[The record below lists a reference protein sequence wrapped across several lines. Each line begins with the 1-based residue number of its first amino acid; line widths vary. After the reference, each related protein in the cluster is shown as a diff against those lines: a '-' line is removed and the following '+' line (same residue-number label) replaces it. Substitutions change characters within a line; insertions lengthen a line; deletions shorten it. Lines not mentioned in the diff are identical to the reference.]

1 MKCRLDGPSPSDVA
15 QHKCGVAGVQVI
27 PTPFCWKVQKE
38 YAAMFASVKQKGC
51 KTSEL
56 PRRVL
61 PRPQDD
67 KPTMANLKRK
77 RAEQMTELCDQQPTT
92 SSSDPD
98 TYAELRDL
106 QETVVKHARKRATA
120 EQESFAKRLTKY
132 AAKQQ
137 QKVLQDGLVA
147 NPDAARQL
155 RDHMTAAEQSKL
167 RSLETRSLALA
178 LEQPPL
184 SFGTLIIAT
193 TSKHQDEF
201 NALGAD
207 FRVWPRHGP
216 DCSKLCGEVLRSSLK
231 AVWLCSSEEKEMG
244 MISHP
249 GNATTFTASAVL
261 VGGYVAGPGWCELCL
276 KTGKL
281 VPGIVSLS
289 CALSVPRQVHF
300 HESLNAE
307 AAAPSAAAKALSIA
321 VSAAKPDLGGFAWNI
336 LAKWK
341 DMRLGLNDGGPSTHT

>member
-147 NPDAARQL
+147 NPDAARKL
-155 RDHMTAAEQSKL
+155 RDHMAAAEQSKL

-184 SFGTLIIAT
+184 SFGNLDHCHDLEA
-193 TSKHQDEF
+193 
-201 NALGAD
+201 
-207 FRVWPRHGP
+207 PR
-216 DCSKLCGEVLRSSLK
+216 
-231 AVWLCSSEEKEMG
+231 
-244 MISHP
+244 
-249 GNATTFTASAVL
+249 
-261 VGGYVAGPGWCELCL
+261 
-276 KTGKL
+276 
-281 VPGIVSLS
+281 
-289 CALSVPRQVHF
+289 
-300 HESLNAE
+300 
-307 AAAPSAAAKALSIA
+307 
-321 VSAAKPDLGGFAWNI
+321 
-336 LAKWK
+336 
-341 DMRLGLNDGGPSTHT
+341 